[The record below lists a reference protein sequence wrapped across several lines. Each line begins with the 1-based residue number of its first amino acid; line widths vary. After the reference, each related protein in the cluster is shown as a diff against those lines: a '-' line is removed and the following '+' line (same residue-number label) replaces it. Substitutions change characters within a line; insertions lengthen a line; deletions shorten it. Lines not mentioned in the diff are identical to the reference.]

1 MTNETVPELP
11 EWVKVLIDDA
21 RQEGYSAGRADG
33 MQYAYSDMSGLAQ
46 VRARKA
52 W

>member
-11 EWVKVLIDDA
+11 DWVKVLIDDA
-21 RQEGYSAGRADG
+21 RNEGYDSGHQEGMSHAFSMVENYSRN
-33 MQYAYSDMSGLAQ
+33 QS
-46 VRARKA
+46 R